1 MNGRI
6 FGISGMVIIDK
17 VYSENVNLDN
27 MIIAYLNRIFF
38 EKKYAI
44 MGLEYSQQYFDTFSR
59 IRLNENPNI
68 DEIINSFQDP
78 LNKLDKYLDLSSGL
92 ENVYPFSSKI
102 ITIFDIFCDL
112 EGMPVNELS
121 PSIGG
126 HAVTLQGMTVCDI
139 EPDLGEIYLKIKNTW
154 GDSWGYYSY
163 LLVAKK
169 MLQYASVTTFEL
181 QYPPVI
187 QQPEQK
193 QPNQSIIDTIVS
205 KLRRILCSPTPFIPM
220 TELSPLIRSE
230 ERKERRRIGL
240 HKKGGNNRSRNKR
253 KKITRKKKYRKKPAR
268 KTNRKKRR

>member
-1 MNGRI
+1 
-6 FGISGMVIIDK
+6 
-17 VYSENVNLDN
+17 
-27 MIIAYLNRIFF
+27 
-38 EKKYAI
+38 
-44 MGLEYSQQYFDTFSR
+44 
-59 IRLNENPNI
+59 
-68 DEIINSFQDP
+68 
-78 LNKLDKYLDLSSGL
+78 
-92 ENVYPFSSKI
+92 
-102 ITIFDIFCDL
+102 
-112 EGMPVNELS
+112 
-121 PSIGG
+121 
-126 HAVTLQGMTVCDI
+126 MTVCDI

-253 KKITRKKKYRKKPAR
+253 KKITRKKKYRKKPVR